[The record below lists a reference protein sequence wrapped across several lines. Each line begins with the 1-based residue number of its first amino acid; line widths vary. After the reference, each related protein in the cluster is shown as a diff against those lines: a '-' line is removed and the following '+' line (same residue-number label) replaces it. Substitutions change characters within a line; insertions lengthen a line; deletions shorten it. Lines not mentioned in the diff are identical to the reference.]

1 MALSGINILRQ
12 DGGLGRPLQS
22 NDGISGLLFYSDTA
36 LDANVNT
43 GNLKLTS
50 DLDIEAVLGIT
61 GDTVAGGAV
70 IAYHVSEYFRQ
81 SQSWRN

>member
-50 DLDIEAVLGIT
+50 DLCKRCR
-61 GDTVAGGAV
+61 
-70 IAYHVSEYFRQ
+70 FR
-81 SQSWRN
+81 